1 MNQPTAIL
9 ITYIPILI
17 LIAVI
22 GCIIPFYLK
31 KDILFGVRLS
41 EKESQVF
48 KIGQIKR
55 QFIQSYLIVI
65 VVFML
70 IASMLLYSFPQETLG
85 DVLIGFQIILLY
97 TILVFY
103 NRKVLSMKIKLQ
115 STEEEFTEDEW
126 LMVDTLTRTKPKILS
141 ILWFLPSFLLV
152 IVHFIIALLRFGNL
166 PASIPMSFD
175 LSGNIVVY
183 TEKTMLSV
191 LRFPAI
197 SLFLLIVLLGIFFII
212 KTSKQQLSVQTPK
225 KSIIQDMLF
234 RKRWMMFFT
243 IFTPLMIIY
252 NIILSLQYLLVI
264 NINGWLF
271 LIVSLVM
278 PILIVVG
285 VLILALY
292 TGQSGSRINVNIK
305 ERKTKTIATDDNKYW
320 KLGLF
325 YFNPQD
331 PSIFLEKRMG
341 IGWTI
346 NFGSS
351 IAVGGFIAFISLLFI
366 YIRIFG
372 LN

>member
-1 MNQPTAIL
+1 MNQEITIL
-9 ITYIPILI
+9 ITHIPILI

-22 GCIIPFYLK
+22 GYIIPFYLK

-41 EKESQVF
+41 EKESQF
-48 KIGQIKR
+48 LKADQIKQ
-55 QFIQSYLIVI
+55 QFKQSYLIVI
-65 VVFML
+65 VVFIL
-70 IASMLLYSFPQETLG
+70 IASMLLSSFHQETLG
-85 DVLIGFQIILLY
+85 GVLIGFQIILLY

-126 LMVDTLTRTKPKILS
+126 LVVDTQTRTKQKILS
-141 ILWFLPSFLLV
+141 ILWFLPSTLLV
-152 IVHFIIALLRFGNL
+152 IVHFIIALLRFGDL
-166 PASIPMSFD
+166 PTSIPLSFD
-175 LSGNIVVY
+175 LSGNIIVY

-197 SLFLLIVLLGIFFII
+197 SLFLLITLLGIFFVI

-225 KSIIQDMLF
+225 KSKIQDFMF
-234 RKRWMMFFT
+234 RKQWALSF
-243 IFTPLMIIY
+243 IILTPLMIIY

-271 LIVSLVM
+271 LIVSLVI
-278 PILIVVG
+278 PLLIVLG
-285 VLILALY
+285 SLILAIY
-292 TGQSGSRINVNIK
+292 TGQSGSRINVAIE
-305 ERKTKTIATDDNKYW
+305 ERKTKAVAVDDNKYW

-331 PSIFLEKRMG
+331 PSIFLEKRIG

-346 NFGSS
+346 NFGNP
-351 IAVGGFIAFISLLFI
+351 IAIGGFIGFLSLLFI
-366 YIRIFG
+366 YVRIIG